1 MAQLIFTPLYRLN
14 QIVRN
19 CRLLQTIRIYLKGD
33 VELISK
39 EKLIKILIK
48 GRYECYVLKDSSYNP
63 YTKSVLYDWDFKLE
77 IDDMIFTDSY
87 RGFNPYS
94 GVEYVYNKDN
104 NIPVWSCDY
113 VGYVNQDANVSS
125 EEIYKFLKEARG
137 NHLKNCKD
145 NLFSNYTYG
154 NDLFNYKTLFQ
165 GDVNSLLQIENFYYK
180 NLLVAQQMTAG
191 RLKQSAAIF
200 IKDEL

>member
-1 MAQLIFTPLYRLN
+1 M
-14 QIVRN
+14 
-19 CRLLQTIRIYLKGD
+19 
-33 VELISK
+33 
-39 EKLIKILIK
+39 
-48 GRYECYVLKDSSYNP
+48 
-63 YTKSVLYDWDFKLE
+63 
-77 IDDMIFTDSY
+77 
-87 RGFNPYS
+87 
-94 GVEYVYNKDN
+94 
-104 NIPVWSCDY
+104 
-113 VGYVNQDANVSS
+113 GYVNQDTNVSS

>member
-1 MAQLIFTPLYRLN
+1 M
-14 QIVRN
+14 
-19 CRLLQTIRIYLKGD
+19 KGD
-33 VELISK
+33 LELISK

>member
-1 MAQLIFTPLYRLN
+1 L
-14 QIVRN
+14 V
-19 CRLLQTIRIYLKGD
+19 
-33 VELISK
+33 SK
-39 EKLIKILIK
+39 EKLIITLIK
-48 GRYECYVLKDSSYNP
+48 GRYECYVRKDSSYNP

-94 GVEYVYNKDN
+94 GVEYVYKKDN

-113 VGYVNQDANVSS
+113 VGYVDQDANVSS

-137 NHLKNCKD
+137 KHLKNCKD
-145 NLFSNYTYG
+145 NLFSNYTYE
-154 NDLFNYKTLFQ
+154 NDLFKYKTSFQ

-180 NLLVAQQMTAG
+180 NLLVTQQMTAG
-191 RLKQSAAIF
+191 RLKSLEGATSYRTLNYGAPGIR
-200 IKDEL
+200 